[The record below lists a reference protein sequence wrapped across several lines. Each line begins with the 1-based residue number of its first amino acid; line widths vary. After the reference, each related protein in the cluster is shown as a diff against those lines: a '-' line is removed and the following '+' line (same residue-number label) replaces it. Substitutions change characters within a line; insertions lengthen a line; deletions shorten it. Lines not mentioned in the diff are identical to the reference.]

1 MRSYLSLLACLLCL
15 GGSGCSLAQT
25 STRNAFLGPCEWWE
39 ERQENRRYES
49 LAAGSWQSA
58 KSSVDST
65 QVGYADGYRDGFI
78 DFLKRG
84 GNGEPPPMEMIRYA
98 RRKSANRCAVDQWAA
113 GFRHGSQDARAS
125 GQRWCATKTPLLCG
139 GHGPVDP
146 YANAYCVEGLPH
158 PKLLAPTVDTLSE
171 PRAII
176 EESSQPATPDL
187 FPSGPSAATASPVVR
202 ARIGA
207 VRPEQ
212 DDE

>member
-1 MRSYLSLLACLLCL
+1 MRIYGSLLACVLSL
-15 GGSGCSLAQT
+15 GGSGCTLAQT
-25 STRNAFLGPCEWWE
+25 ATRNAFLGPCEWWE
-39 ERQENRRYES
+39 ERQENRRYEA

-58 KSSVDST
+58 KCSVDST
-65 QVGYADGYRDGFI
+65 QVGYADGFRDGFI

-98 RRKSANRCAVDQWAA
+98 RRKSADRCAVEQWVA
-113 GFRHGSQDARAS
+113 GFRHGSQEARAS

-139 GHGPVDP
+139 GHGPIDP
-146 YANAYCVEGLPH
+146 YGHAYCVEALPH
-158 PKLLAPTVDTLSE
+158 PKLLAPTIDMLPE
-171 PRAII
+171 PRAIA
-176 EESSQPATPDL
+176 EESSQPATSAQFHGD
-187 FPSGPSAATASPVVR
+187 PSTAAGSPAVR